1 MEWGWNDQ
9 MVPEWQASKNSNFSS
24 PPKSSSFILIWS
36 FLGQFRMPGV
46 VKNENYNREMSFTGH
61 PSHSHFIL
69 SLKNDDGMTEW
80 GKMNGYFWSKAKPLI
95 YKFTSF
101 HFHSVISCQYPI
113 HGKIIHV
120 ILPSFLSFHHHSL
133 WTNLRS
139 YSNLIQFS
147 FSHFT
152 NTPFI
157 QAWND
162 GLRGRQRDQLYAYS
176 NLIQFSFHNHS
187 CHSCMEWWSK
197 READES
203 TLRLFKS
210 HSILIFLISQSF
222 LSIVHGMMV

>member
-1 MEWGWNDQ
+1 MEFGWNDQ

-46 VKNENYNREMSFTGH
+46 VKNENYNREMSFTNH

-101 HFHSVISCQYPI
+101 HYHSVISCQYPI
-113 HGKIIHV
+113 HGNVIHV

-147 FSHFT
+147 FFS
-152 NTPFI
+152 
-157 QAWND
+157 
-162 GLRGRQRDQLYAYS
+162 LRKH
-176 NLIQFSFHNHS
+176 SFHS
-187 CHSCMEWWSK
+187 SMKWWSK
-197 READES
+197 REAEGS
-203 TLRLFKS
+203 TLRLLKS
-210 HSILIFLISQSF
+210 HSILISQSF
-222 LSIVHGMMV
+222 LSFLHGMMV